1 MLSEGSAHQS
11 HTSTWLR
18 WVSFEH
24 VLLQSPQPREQ
35 TCDIVYWFLKLPPRS
50 DTHHLCLYFIGQTK
64 SHGYSYLRRG
74 WRNII
79 LTICLEDRAQE
90 MFGDCTNDHSF
101 SRYCRGMYAH
111 PWTIRHGSTKR
122 IISWKADSIG
132 QEAKWSELQHPKK
145 SWGHILVRFYHWVLL
160 LWQEARLQWAGGVCF
175 PASLHIAKSS
185 LFPWSSTPSRPGPRE
200 QSYLN
205 NWE

>member
-1 MLSEGSAHQS
+1 MKSVWARSCWENIFRKSQWLNIISSSMSLSACLSQAMSLAKRCYQKALLIS

-18 WVSFEH
+18 WASFEH

-35 TCDIVYWFLKLPPRS
+35 TCDIVHWFLKLPPRS

-74 WRNII
+74 WRNTI
-79 LTICLEDRAQE
+79 LTICLEDTAQE

-132 QEAKWSELQHPKK
+132 QEAE
-145 SWGHILVRFYHWVLL
+145 
-160 LWQEARLQWAGGVCF
+160 
-175 PASLHIAKSS
+175 
-185 LFPWSSTPSRPGPRE
+185 
-200 QSYLN
+200 
-205 NWE
+205 